1 MSKARVMLVGAVG
14 SGKTTLVRALHGNC
28 DSVTKTQAMEYTAN
42 SIDTPGEFIENPFFY
57 RALFATSLEAEVI
70 IFIQDATREKSVFP
84 PGFAG
89 AFSKRTIG
97 VVTKVDHPTA
107 NVERASRFL
116 KGLGLSGPVTNVSAI
131 TGEGLDELK
140 KVINWA

>member
-1 MSKARVMLVGAVG
+1 MR
-14 SGKTTLVRALHGNC
+14 
-28 DSVTKTQAMEYTAN
+28 
-42 SIDTPGEFIENPFFY
+42 PG
-57 RALFATSLEAEVI
+57 
-70 IFIQDATREKSVFP
+70 EKSVFP

>member
-1 MSKARVMLVGAVG
+1 MSKSRVMLVGAVG
-14 SGKTTLVRALHGNC
+14 SGKTTLVRALHGNSG
-28 DSVTKTQAMEYTAN
+28 SVTKTQAMEYTAN

-107 NVERASRFL
+107 NVERAIRFL
-116 KGLGLSGPVTNVSAI
+116 KSLGLSGPVTSVSAI
-131 TGEGLDELK
+131 TSEGLDELK
-140 KVINWA
+140 EVINWA